1 MPVKHD
7 LFKDL
12 GFTREQVA
20 QRSKTDRKLNQLLV
34 DYNGID
40 AEILATEAGAAGS
53 VSDEQLI
60 KLKEK
65 RLRIKDGIMQHMQQT

>member
-20 QRSKTDRKLNQLLV
+20 ERSKADKKLNQLLV
-34 DYNGID
+34 DYDEID
-40 AEILATEAGAAGS
+40 AGVLKAEAGAAGS
-53 VSDEQLI
+53 VSDEQLNR
-60 KLKEK
+60 LKEK